1 MTAYLS
7 NPDAWQESWDRQQ
20 QAFMPDREQRFAAML
35 DAVAAITDGRPPR
48 LLDLAGGTGTI
59 ALRTLARF
67 AGADVTVLDQD
78 PVLLAIADAS
88 LRDRGAI
95 TDGSLRDR
103 DAITDGSLRDR
114 DATADSSLRD
124 RHTTADSSLRDRGAI
139 VDADLSDPGWRAKL
153 PREGFDAV
161 LTATAL
167 HWLPADRVAEV
178 YGEVREVLRPGG
190 IFANADHMPEDGL
203 PTLSGKL
210 RDHARGVREARY
222 ATGAATSWPD
232 WWKIAA
238 ADEFLAPKAV
248 ERARIYP
255 SSRHSHEWTPPATW
269 HVGTLRSAGYAEAG
283 VLWRGGTDA
292 AVVGVR

>member
-20 QAFMPDREQRFAAML
+20 QTFMPDREQRFAAML

-59 ALRTLARF
+59 ALRALARF
-67 AGADVTVLDQD
+67 PEADVTVLDQD
-78 PVLLAIADAS
+78 PVLLAIAGAS
-88 LRDRGAI
+88 LRDRNAI
-95 TDGSLRDR
+95 ADTSPRDQ
-103 DAITDGSLRDR
+103 G
-114 DATADSSLRD
+114 
-124 RHTTADSSLRDRGAI
+124 TTADTSPRDQGTTAGTSLRDRGTI
-139 VDADLSDPGWRAKL
+139 VDADLGDPGWRAKL

-161 LTATAL
+161 LTATAF
-167 HWLPADRVAEV
+167 HWLPAERVAEV

-190 IFANADHMPEDGL
+190 IFANADHMPEEGL
-203 PTLSGKL
+203 PSLSGKL
-210 RDHARGVREARY
+210 RDHARSVREARY

-248 ERARIYP
+248 ERERIYP
-255 SSRHSHEWTPPATW
+255 SARHSHEWTPPATW
-269 HVGTLRSAGYAEAG
+269 HVETLRSAGYTEAAI
-283 VLWRGGTDA
+283 LWRGGTDA